1 MLVRTFL
8 NHSSHGSRPLQM
20 FIVQLAH
27 QKGPNARY
35 QKPAR
40 SSGLPPNHATKFSV
54 Q

>member
-1 MLVRTFL
+1 
-8 NHSSHGSRPLQM
+8 M

-35 QKPAR
+35 QNASR
-40 SSGLPPNHATKFSV
+40 SCGLPPNHATKFSV